1 MSYLSMWTV
10 AAFLICLQVRSA
22 VAASS
27 IDTMILGNR
36 NENDRKGIVSLE
48 LIPHH
53 VELNRRQRERHLL
66 EDDDVGEESYGRR
79 REEAVQVG
87 ALFEGYGTHYV
98 DLWIGSPPQRQTV
111 IVDTGSGITAFPC
124 SGCKECGVPNYHI
137 DRLFIEKE
145 SSTFETATCKSSA
158 DCVLARSTCQGN
170 SCKVSMAYAEGSRW
184 NAYEGVDRC
193 YVAGPHEIPLVTSQ
207 GATIEGDDLNPRHAA
222 DLSFDMAFGCQTLV
236 TGLFK
241 TQLADGIMG
250 MSNQLSTYWGQMF
263 EAGQMGSD
271 KQFALCFSRPPD
283 PSREGV
289 EAGALTL
296 GGVDTRL
303 HLSPMV
309 FTPSA
314 SGGRQS
320 FFSVKIRRMMLRQGD
335 FGDSA
340 LSNDDNPNKG
350 VTVLNLSDGVLNK
363 GGVIVDSGT
372 TDTYWNSGISVE
384 FQKVFKKLAGRAH
397 SNKAMKLSDDEFR
410 SLPTILFQLY
420 SDDGTNSHISDMFH
434 TAGLAGA
441 LDQEHKSDV
450 ILAIPASHYMERN
463 ADKNSYTSRFYPTE
477 RSGSVFGANAMMG
490 HDILFD
496 IDNNRIG
503 WAESACNYTNT
514 VEQNGYKFEITGE
527 LKAVEEAETNGE
539 GSASASAPA
548 GCESYKSGSKCPKA
562 EGCSWY
568 WGKCTKDSDVPADTP
583 SPTSASRTA
592 TSLPTIIDNVMK
604 ESEEEVEKIND
615 GKMATKISQILDGNE
630 AIVVGL
636 VVALS
641 TVCCLIYCCCCRR
654 DGSSSSGNYSRASV
668 DPATIEM
675 TNGNGTIMPIDSHKE
690 SFSDEPSVNRNG
702 GSVASGSDS
711 SSKFRDRPNDEPEFE
726 GDFA

>member
-1 MSYLSMWTV
+1 MATPN
-10 AAFLICLQVRSA
+10 
-22 VAASS
+22 
-27 IDTMILGNR
+27 IDGMPVGTR
-36 NENDRKGIVSLE
+36 NENDGTGIVSLK

-53 VELNRRQRERHLL
+53 VELNRRQRERNLL
-66 EDDDVGEESYGRR
+66 KDDDVEEESYGRR
-79 REEAVQVG
+79 REEAAQVG
-87 ALFEGYGTHYV
+87 ALFEGYGTHYI
-98 DLWIGSPPQRQTV
+98 DLWVGTPPQRQTV

-124 SGCKECGVPNYHI
+124 SGCKDCGVPKYHI

-145 SSTFETATCKSSA
+145 SSTFETATCKSSSE
-158 DCVLARSTCQGN
+158 CVLARSNCQGN

-207 GATIEGDDLNPRHAA
+207 GATMEGDDLNPRHAV

-263 EAGQMGSD
+263 KAGKMGTD

-314 SGGRQS
+314 SGGRAS
-320 FFSVKIRRMMLRQGD
+320 FFSVKIRRMMLREGN
-335 FGDSA
+335 FGESA
-340 LSNDDNPNKG
+340 LSNNKNPNKG
-350 VTVLNLSDGVLNK
+350 VTVLNLAETVLNK

-372 TDTYWNSGISVE
+372 TDTYWNSAISIE
-384 FQKVFKKLAGRAH
+384 FQKVFTKLAGRAH
-397 SNKAMKLSDDEFR
+397 SNKPMKLSDNEFN

-420 SDDGTNSHISDMFH
+420 SDDGTNSHVSDMFH

-441 LDQEHKSDV
+441 LDKQHKSDV
-450 ILAIPASHYMERN
+450 ILAIPASHYMEYN
-463 ADKNSYTSRFYPTE
+463 PGTNSYTSRFYPTE

-496 IDNNRIG
+496 IDNNRVG

-514 VEQNGYKFEITGE
+514 VKQNGYKFEITGE
-527 LKAVEEAETNGE
+527 LKDVEEAGTDG
-539 GSASASAPA
+539 GGSAPA
-548 GCESYKSGSKCPKA
+548 SALPGCEAYKSGSKCQKTD
-562 EGCSWY
+562 GCSWY
-568 WGKCTKDSDVPADTP
+568 WGKCTKDSDVPPDTS
-583 SPTSASRTA
+583 SPTSASRA
-592 TSLPTIIDNVMK
+592 TTSPLTVTDNETN
-604 ESEEEVEKIND
+604 ESKEEVEEIND
-615 GKMATKISQILDGNE
+615 GKLATKISQALDGNE
-630 AIVVGL
+630 VIVVGSL
-636 VVALS
+636 VVLL

-654 DGSSSSGNYSRASV
+654 NRGSGGNYSRASL
-668 DPATIEM
+668 DPDTIEM
-675 TNGNGTIMPIDSHKE
+675 TNGNGDMMPIDNHIE
-690 SFSDEPSVNRNG
+690 SFSDEPHEGRNG
-702 GSVASGSDS
+702 GSVGSGSDS
-711 SSKFRDRPNDEPEFE
+711 SSKFRDRPNDKPEFE